1 MSKTKL
7 VPSVVDEVTLK
18 SSIRPALGVTRRGAA
33 RRRRAVLPAVFYRS
47 PHLRAVFISRERM
60 SSPNDPA
67 VEAGTGAPAP
77 PAADVGLLPKPDA
90 QFTPTLWSTPGVVP
104 EPVTQGGGSEDPAP
118 NDTPPDAVPM
128 SKNAR
133 KKAAK
138 QAAYELKKA
147 AKKAH
152 EKQAKRTRGEEIR
165 ADHAAKLQAMTD
177 DERTKYEASRAAAR
191 EVRKKEAE
199 TAKARKKAA
208 LTAPQRVVIDL
219 EFANLLQEK
228 ERKTM
233 AYQLGICYSANVKAA
248 VPAQIHV
255 TGLGGGMGDVVR
267 KVCSGVEH
275 WAVHMSDETYLESPA
290 LMCGD
295 AKKTKEQIV
304 YLTADSEHELADFKD
319 DEVYVIGGIVDRN
332 RYKNLTLNKANEQ
345 GIRHARLPIR
355 DHLKMSGTHVLTV
368 NQTLDIIHAQLELR
382 DWDKAMDR
390 AVPMRKRTREE
401 DTDEEGGAGGEKK
414 ANTEG
419 VESG

>member
-1 MSKTKL
+1 
-7 VPSVVDEVTLK
+7 
-18 SSIRPALGVTRRGAA
+18 
-33 RRRRAVLPAVFYRS
+33 
-47 PHLRAVFISRERM
+47 M

-67 VEAGTGAPAP
+67 VEVGTGAPAP
-77 PAADVGLLPKPDA
+77 PAADVGLLPKPDE

-104 EPVTQGGGSEDPAP
+104 TTQGGGSEDPAP
-118 NDTPPDAVPM
+118 NDTAPDAVPM

-177 DERTKYEASRAAAR
+177 DERRKYEESRAAAR

-219 EFANLLQEK
+219 EFANLMQEK
-228 ERKTM
+228 ERKSM

-275 WAVHMSDETYLESPA
+275 WAVHMADETYLESPA
-290 LMCGD
+290 LIKD
-295 AKKTKEQIV
+295 AKTKEQIV

-401 DTDEEGGAGGEKK
+401 DIDGEGGAGGEKK

-419 VESG
+419 VE

>member
-18 SSIRPALGVTRRGAA
+18 SSIRPALDVTRRGAA

-47 PHLRAVFISRERM
+47 PHLRAVFISRACM

-67 VEAGTGAPAP
+67 VEVGTGAPAP

-104 EPVTQGGGSEDPAP
+104 EPTTQGGGSEDPAP

-177 DERTKYEASRAAAR
+177 DERREYEESRAAAR

-219 EFANLLQEK
+219 EFANLMQEK
-228 ERKTM
+228 ERKSM

-275 WAVHMSDETYLESPA
+275 WAVHMADETYLESPA
-290 LMCGD
+290 LIKD
-295 AKKTKEQIV
+295 AKTTKERIV

-401 DTDEEGGAGGEKK
+401 DVDGEGGAGGEKK

-419 VESG
+419 VE